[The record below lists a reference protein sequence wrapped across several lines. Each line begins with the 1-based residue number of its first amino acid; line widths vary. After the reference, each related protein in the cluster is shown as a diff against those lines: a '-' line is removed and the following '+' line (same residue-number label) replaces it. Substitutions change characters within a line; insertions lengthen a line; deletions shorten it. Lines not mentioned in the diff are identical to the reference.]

1 VGQLTPADP
10 VASPEPIGA
19 AELTG
24 LAEPALAG
32 PAGDLVT
39 SGIVPAG
46 APGDNERRMD
56 P

>member
-1 VGQLTPADP
+1 VAPPVPA
-10 VASPEPIGA
+10 GA
-19 AELTG
+19 EELIG

-39 SGIVPAG
+39 SGFVPVG
-46 APGDNERRMD
+46 APGDNERRME